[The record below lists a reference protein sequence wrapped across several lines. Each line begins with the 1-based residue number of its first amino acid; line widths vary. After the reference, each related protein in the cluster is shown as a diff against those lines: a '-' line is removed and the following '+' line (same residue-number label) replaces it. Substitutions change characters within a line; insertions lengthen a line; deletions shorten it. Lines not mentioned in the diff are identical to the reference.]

1 MSLSI
6 FEILSFRWVLV
17 VQILLQTG
25 SIVFFISDVPASG
38 FCASGGFESAG
49 AKFASDGKWA
59 GSPRLRL
66 DTSLVC
72 DTLVVFHHLSIP

>member
-1 MSLSI
+1 MG
-6 FEILSFRWVLV
+6 F
-17 VQILLQTG
+17 G
-25 SIVFFISDVPASG
+25 SAKFATDRQYRIFISDVRASG
-38 FCASGGFESAG
+38 FCASGGFEWAG